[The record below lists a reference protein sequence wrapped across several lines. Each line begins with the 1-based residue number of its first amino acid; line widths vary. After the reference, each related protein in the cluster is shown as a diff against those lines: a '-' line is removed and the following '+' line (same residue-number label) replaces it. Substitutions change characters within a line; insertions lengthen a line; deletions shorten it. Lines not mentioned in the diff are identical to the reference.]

1 MSNSNDT
8 RFTAVF
14 HPHNAM
20 QAGLI
25 RNALEQSGIVCYV
38 NNENLS
44 GIRFGGIGIGA
55 GSMAVMVPKNQ
66 AEDAMEVIKELGI
79 R

>member
-8 RFTAVF
+8 RFAAVF
-14 HPHNAM
+14 HPYNAM

-25 RNALEQSGIVCYV
+25 RGALEQSGIVCYV

-44 GIRFGGIGIGA
+44 GMHFGGMGIGA
-55 GSMAVMVPKNQ
+55 GSMAVMVPENQ
-66 AEDAMEVIKELGI
+66 AEDAMEIIKELGI